1 MSFLTINNV
10 KMVGLAACV
19 PPDVEENINLP
30 ILGDESEAKK
40 VIASTGI
47 ERKRVVRKGTTA
59 SDLTYQGVKKLLAEL
74 EWEAESVDAL
84 IYVCTSRDY
93 IAPITSAILQDR
105 LGFRNDCYCLDLP
118 LGCSGWVYGMSNLC
132 SLLSHGQMKRG
143 LLVCAETN
151 SLNRSA
157 KDKTVKPLFG
167 DASTV
172 TALEFDENWD
182 KPLQFS
188 FGVDGSGYKA
198 VWTEF
203 GGTRNPITPESIEE
217 KEIEPG
223 VIRKGIDMVVNGM
236 DVFSFAIKVP
246 PRSLQ
251 EFVEHFEIDLEK
263 VDYLFLHQAN
273 KFIDDRIRKKLKLP
287 EEKVPYCLQ
296 DFGNT
301 NSASIPLAM
310 VACKAEELKNGSYEC
325 LGCGFGVGLAWG
337 CIHYYVEN
345 LKAVVMCE
353 YEYEN

>member
-1 MSFLTINNV
+1 MSFLTIEKV
-10 KMVGLAACV
+10 KMVGPAAWV
-19 PPDVEENINLP
+19 PPTIEENLTLP
-30 ILGDESEAKK
+30 IFADKSEAEK

-47 ERKRVVRKGTTA
+47 ERKRVVKPGTTA
-59 SDLTYQGVKKLLAEL
+59 SDLTYQAITKLLNRI
-74 EWEAESVDAL
+74 EWSADSVDAL

-105 LGFRNDCYCLDLP
+105 LGFRKDCYCLDLP
-118 LGCSGWVYGMSNLC
+118 LGCSGWVYGMSNLS
-132 SLLSHGQMKRG
+132 SLLSHGQLKRG

-151 SLNRSA
+151 SLNRSP

-167 DASTV
+167 DAATV
-172 TALEFDENWD
+172 TALEFDENWTH
-182 KPLQFS
+182 PLQFS

-203 GGTRNPITPESIEE
+203 GGTRNPITPEAIEE

-251 EFVEHFEIDLEK
+251 EFVDHFEIDVNK
-263 VDYLFLHQAN
+263 IDYLFLHQAN
-273 KFIDDRIRKKLKLP
+273 KFIDDRIRKKMKMP
-287 EEKVPYCLQ
+287 EEKVPLCLQ

-310 VACKAEELKNGSYEC
+310 VACKAEELQNGTYEC

-337 CIHYYVEN
+337 CIHYTVDS
-345 LKAVVMCE
+345 LSAVILHE
-353 YEYEN
+353 YEY

>member
-1 MSFLTINNV
+1 MSYLTINKV
-10 KMVGLAACV
+10 KMVGLVACV
-19 PPDVEENINLP
+19 PPTIEENLTLP
-30 ILGDESEAKK
+30 IFTDKSEAEK

-47 ERKRVVRKGTTA
+47 ERKRVVKPGTTA
-59 SDLTYQGVKKLLAEL
+59 SDLSFQAINKLLEKL
-74 EWEAESVDAL
+74 EWSADSVDAL

-118 LGCSGWVYGMSNLC
+118 LGCSGWVYGMSNLS
-132 SLLSHGQMKRG
+132 SLLSHGQLKRG

-151 SLNRSA
+151 SLNRSP

-167 DASTV
+167 DAATV
-172 TALEFDENWD
+172 TALEFNENWNH
-182 KPLQFS
+182 PMQFS

-203 GGTRNPITPESIEE
+203 GGTRNPITPESIVE
-217 KEIEPG
+217 KEVEPG

-246 PRSLQ
+246 PRSLM
-251 EFVEHFEIDLEK
+251 EFVEHFQIDVDK

-273 KFIDDRIRKKLKLP
+273 KFIDDRIRKRLKMP
-287 EEKVPYCLQ
+287 EEKVPFCLQ
-296 DFGNT
+296 DYGNT

-310 VACKAEELKNGSYEC
+310 VACKSEELQNGVYDC

-337 CIHYYVEN
+337 CIHYTIDS
-345 LKAVVMCE
+345 LKAVE
-353 YEYEN
+353 LTIYEE

>member
-1 MSFLTINNV
+1 MSYLTINKV

-19 PPDVEENINLP
+19 PPTIEENLTLP
-30 ILGDESEAKK
+30 IFTDKSEAEK

-47 ERKRVVRKGTTA
+47 ERKRVVKPGTTA
-59 SDLTYQGVKKLLAEL
+59 SDLSFQTINKLLEKL
-74 EWEAESVDAL
+74 EWSADSIDAL

-118 LGCSGWVYGMSNLC
+118 LGCSGWVYGMSNLS
-132 SLLSHGQMKRG
+132 SLLSHGQLKRG

-151 SLNRSA
+151 SLNRSP

-167 DASTV
+167 DAATV
-172 TALEFDENWD
+172 TALEFNENWNH
-182 KPLQFS
+182 PMQFN

-198 VWTEF
+198 VWTEY
-203 GGTRNPITPESIEE
+203 GGTRNPITSDAIVE
-217 KEIEPG
+217 KEVEPG

-246 PRSLQ
+246 PRSLM
-251 EFVEHFEIDLEK
+251 EFVEHFQIDVDK

-273 KFIDDRIRKKLKLP
+273 KFIDDRIRKRLKMP
-287 EEKVPYCLQ
+287 EEKVPFCLQ
-296 DFGNT
+296 DYGNT

-310 VACKAEELKNGSYEC
+310 VACKADVLMNSSLEC
-325 LGCGFGVGLAWG
+325 LACGFGVGLAWG
-337 CIHYYVEN
+337 SMHYWIDH
-345 LKAVVMCE
+345 LKAVVFCE
-353 YEYEN
+353 YEY

>member
-10 KMVGLAACV
+10 KIVGLSACI
-19 PPDVEENINLP
+19 PPDIEENRGLSIFSDN
-30 ILGDESEAKK
+30 SEVEK

-47 ERKRVVRKGTTA
+47 ERKRIVRPGTTA
-59 SDLTYQGVKKLLAEL
+59 SDLTYQAICKLLTKL
-74 EWEAESVDAL
+74 EWNADSIDAL

-118 LGCSGWVYGMSNLC
+118 LGCSGWVYGMSNLA
-132 SLLSHGQMKRG
+132 SLLSHGQLKRG

-151 SLNRSA
+151 SQNRSP

-167 DASTV
+167 DAATV
-172 TALEFDENWD
+172 TALEFDEKWNY
-182 KPLQFS
+182 PMQFS

-198 VWTEF
+198 VWTEY
-203 GGTRNPITPESIEE
+203 GGTRNPITPEAIKE

-223 VIRKGIDMVVNGM
+223 VIRRGIDMVVNGM

-251 EFVEHFEIDLEK
+251 EFIEHYQID
-263 VDYLFLHQAN
+263 VNDIDYLFLHQAN
-273 KFIDDRIRKKLKLP
+273 KFIDDRIRKKLKVP
-287 EEKVPYCLQ
+287 EEKVPFCLQ
-296 DFGNT
+296 DYGNT

-310 VACKAEELKNGSYEC
+310 VVCKSEELQKGTYNC
-325 LGCGFGVGLAWG
+325 LGCGFGIGLAWG
-337 CIHYYVEN
+337 NIHYTIEN
-345 LKAVVMCE
+345 LKAVVLHE
-353 YEYEN
+353 YEY

>member
-1 MSFLTINNV
+1 MSFLTIEKV

-19 PPDVEENINLP
+19 PPTIEENLTLP
-30 ILGDESEAKK
+30 IFSDRSEAEK

-47 ERKRVVRKGTTA
+47 ERKRVVKPGTTA
-59 SDLTYQGVKKLLAEL
+59 SDLTYQAVTKLLDKM
-74 EWEAESVDAL
+74 EWSADSVDAL

-105 LGFRNDCYCLDLP
+105 LGFRKDCYCLDLP
-118 LGCSGWVYGMSNLC
+118 LGCSGWVYGMSNLS
-132 SLLSHGQMKRG
+132 SLLSHGQLKRG

-151 SLNRSA
+151 SLNRSP

-167 DASTV
+167 DAATV
-172 TALEFDENWD
+172 TALEYDESWTH
-182 KPLQFS
+182 PLQFS

-198 VWTEF
+198 VWTEY
-203 GGTRNPITPESIEE
+203 GGTRNPITPEAIEE
-217 KEIEPG
+217 KYIEPG

-246 PRSLQ
+246 PRALL
-251 EFVEHFEIDLEK
+251 EFVDHFKIDIDK
-263 VDYLFLHQAN
+263 IDYLFLHQAN
-273 KFIDDRIRKKLKLP
+273 KFIDERIRKKMKMP
-287 EEKVPYCLQ
+287 EDKVPLCLQ

-310 VACKAEELKNGSYEC
+310 VVCKSEELQNGTYEC

-337 CIHYYVEN
+337 CIQYTVDS
-345 LKAVVMCE
+345 LKAVILHE
-353 YEYEN
+353 YEY

>member
-1 MSFLTINNV
+1 MSFLTITNV

-19 PPDVEENINLP
+19 PPTVEENISLP
-30 ILGDESEAKK
+30 IFVDETEAEK

-47 ERKRVVRKGTTA
+47 ERKRVVKPGTTA
-59 SDLTYQGVKKLLAEL
+59 SDLSYQAIVKLLEKL
-74 EWEAESVDAL
+74 EWSADSVDAL

-118 LGCSGWVYGMSNLC
+118 LGCSGWVYGMSNLS
-132 SLLSHGQMKRG
+132 SLLSHGQLKRG

-151 SLNRSA
+151 SLNRSP

-167 DASTV
+167 DAATV

-182 KPLQFS
+182 KPMHFS

-203 GGTRNPITPESIEE
+203 GGTRNPITPEAIEE

-223 VIRKGIDMVVNGM
+223 VIRRGIDMVVNGM

-246 PRSLQ
+246 PRSLL
-251 EFVEHFEIDLEK
+251 EFISHYQIDIDK
-263 VDYLFLHQAN
+263 IDYLFLHQAN
-273 KFIDDRIRKKLKLP
+273 KFIDDRIRRKLKMP
-287 EEKVPYCLQ
+287 TEKVPLCLH
-296 DFGNT
+296 DYGNT

-310 VACKAEELKNGSYEC
+310 VACKASELQNGSYNC

-337 CIHYYVEN
+337 NINYTVEN
-345 LKAVVMCE
+345 LKAVVLHE
-353 YEYEN
+353 YEY

>member
-1 MSFLTINNV
+1 MAYLTINKV

-19 PPDVEENINLP
+19 PPTIEENLSLP
-30 ILGDESEAKK
+30 IFADKSEAEK

-47 ERKRVVRKGTTA
+47 ERKRVVKPGTTA
-59 SDLTYQGVKKLLAEL
+59 SDLSFQAIQSLLDKM
-74 EWEAESVDAL
+74 EWEANSIDAL

-118 LGCSGWVYGMSNLC
+118 LGCSGWVYGMSNL
-132 SLLSHGQMKRG
+132 SSILSHGQLKRG

-151 SLNRSA
+151 SLNRSP

-167 DASTV
+167 DAATV
-172 TALEFDENWD
+172 TALEYDESFE
-182 KPLQFS
+182 KPIQFN

-203 GGTRNPITPESIEE
+203 GGTRNPITLESIEE
-217 KEIEPG
+217 KEVEPG
-223 VIRKGIDMVVNGM
+223 IIRKGTDMVVNGM

-246 PRSLQ
+246 PRSLL
-251 EFVEHFEIDLEK
+251 EFVEHFEIDTDK

-273 KFIDDRIRKKLKLP
+273 KFIDDRIRKKLKMP
-287 EEKVPYCLQ
+287 EEKVPFCLQ
-296 DFGNT
+296 DYGNT
-301 NSASIPLAM
+301 HSASIPLAM
-310 VACKAEELKNGSYEC
+310 VVCKAKELQNGSFDC

-337 CIHYYVEN
+337 NIHYTVDK
-345 LKAVVMCE
+345 LKAVIMTE
-353 YEYEN
+353 YKY

>member
-1 MSFLTINNV
+1 MAFLTINNV
-10 KMVGLAACV
+10 KMVGLAACI
-19 PPDVEENINLP
+19 PPTIEENISLP
-30 ILGDESEAKK
+30 IFEDESEANK
-40 VIASTGI
+40 VIESTGI
-47 ERKRVVRKGTTA
+47 ERKHIVKPGTTA
-59 SDLTYQGVKKLLAEL
+59 SDLSYQGIQKLLAEL
-74 EWEAESVDAL
+74 EWKADSVDAL

-105 LGFRNDCYCLDLP
+105 LEFRKDCYCLDLP
-118 LGCSGWVYGMSNLC
+118 LGCSGWVYGMSNLS
-132 SLLSHGQMKRG
+132 SLLSHGQLKRG

-151 SLNRSA
+151 SLNRSP

-167 DASTV
+167 DAATI
-172 TALEFDENWD
+172 TALEYDPSWE
-182 KPLQFS
+182 KPLQFG

-203 GGTRNPITPESIEE
+203 GGTRNPITPDAIVE

-246 PRSLQ
+246 PRSLA
-251 EFVEHFEIDLEK
+251 ELVEHFRIDVDK

-273 KFIDDRIRKKLKLP
+273 KYIDERIRKKMKMP

-296 DFGNT
+296 DYGNT

-310 VACKAEELKNGSYEC
+310 VACKSEELMNGSYEC
-325 LGCGFGVGLAWG
+325 LACGFGVGLAWG
-337 CIHYYVEN
+337 SMRYWIEN
-345 LKAVVMCE
+345 LKAVVMVE
-353 YEYEN
+353 YEY